1 MAAVF
6 FEQNSVVRVPELDS
20 AVVRAAGTQLVL
32 TGLATEGE
40 ARHSLLVSG
49 QTPCRETET
58 GSQTRSTELYSYT
71 ELVWS
76 QTLLKRPSKVLDR
89 YRDLGIE
96 RYLGMER
103 YVGY

>member
-1 MAAVF
+1 VAAVF

-58 GSQTRSTELYSYT
+58 GNNNRAIQLYRAGLESD
-71 ELVWS
+71 LVKTA
-76 QTLLKRPSKVLDR
+76 Q
-89 YRDLGIE
+89 
-96 RYLGMER
+96 
-103 YVGY
+103 